1 VGEWSA
7 LPLARPTVPKS
18 VVMIRIVETGKMAQA
33 FAMLMAKPESF
44 AKWFAPDRPVV
55 NCDDP

>member
-1 VGEWSA
+1 M
-7 LPLARPTVPKS
+7 PLARPTVPKS